1 MDPVL
6 ERFHPAVRDYLIPAH
21 RSTEP
26 GHAPLLEMIGHRPL
40 LDLEMR
46 LGEGT
51 GAALAVGIVRA
62 AVAAFTGMATFAS
75 AGVSEAS

>member
-1 MDPVL
+1 MNS
-6 ERFHPAVRDYLIPAH
+6 AVADFLIPAH

-26 GHAPLLEMIGHRPL
+26 GHQPLLAIVGHRPL

-51 GAALAVGIVRA
+51 GAAVAIPIVRA
-62 AVAAFTGMATFAS
+62 AVAAFTCMATFAD
-75 AGVSEAS
+75 AGVAEATGETS

>member
-1 MDPVL
+1 V
-6 ERFHPAVRDYLIPAH
+6 RFSSSVRDYLFPAH

-26 GHAPLLEMIGHRPL
+26 GHAPLLELIGHRPL

-51 GAALAVGIVRA
+51 GAALAVPIVRA
-62 AVAAFTGMATFAS
+62 AVAALIGMATFAS
-75 AGVSEAS
+75 AGVADAAGEPS